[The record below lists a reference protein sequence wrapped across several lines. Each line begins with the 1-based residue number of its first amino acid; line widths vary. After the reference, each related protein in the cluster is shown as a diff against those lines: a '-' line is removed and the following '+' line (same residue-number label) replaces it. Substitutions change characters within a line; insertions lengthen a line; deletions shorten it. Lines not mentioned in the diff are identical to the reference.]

1 MRADSEL
8 KEKIVKLVKEHVAKK
23 GIKLRFNTK
32 IVDCSRIVLN
42 ISGCSIDL
50 VENYKKVQEEA
61 LKRYREGTDEY
72 QAIMQNI
79 ESCDELNQEFTS
91 LAFNRHFIDHYFSS
105 VAAEL
110 LKEIKSIILV
120 DHYDNS
126 DAMRDEFDCAYGWE
140 LRIGYTKKGFSVI

>member
-32 IVDCSRIVLN
+32 IVDYSRIVLN

-79 ESCDELNQEFTS
+79 ESCDELNQEYTS
-91 LAFNRHFIDHYFSS
+91 LGFNRHFIDHYFSG